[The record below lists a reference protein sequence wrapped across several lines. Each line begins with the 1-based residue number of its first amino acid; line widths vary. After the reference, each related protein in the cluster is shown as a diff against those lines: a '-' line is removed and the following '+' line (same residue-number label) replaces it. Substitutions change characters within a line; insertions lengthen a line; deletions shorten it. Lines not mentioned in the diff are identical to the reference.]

1 MALLTNIKLITSKR
15 TKSTSP
21 VLHRRNKL
29 IGRIHE
35 QILLVTAKKEGTTY
49 APKRLKTVTN
59 KLTGESKTVETVKRV
74 KEWFWVNDT
83 GRINLAIKYGAKT
96 LPLNKKGA
104 NAVEVA
110 DGEELLNTLQLIK
123 QAVAE
128 GELDEYITEVSSATR
143 VAFNK

>member
-1 MALLTNIKLITSKR
+1 MGAG
-15 TKSTSP
+15 
-21 VLHRRNKL
+21 HNKL

-35 QILLVTAKKEGTTY
+35 QILLVTAKKQGTTY

-59 KLTGESKTVETVKRV
+59 KQTGESKTVETVKRV

-83 GRINLAIKYGAKT
+83 GSINLAIKYGAKT

-104 NAVEVA
+104 NAIEVA

-128 GELDEYITEVSSATR
+128 GELDDYITEVSSATR

>member
-1 MALLTNIKLITSKR
+1 MALLTNIKLVTSKR
-15 TKSTSP
+15 TKSISP

-35 QILLVTAKKEGTTY
+35 QILLVTAKKQGTTY

-59 KLTGESKTVETVKRV
+59 KQTGESKTVETVKRV

-104 NAVEVA
+104 NAIEVA
-110 DGEELLNTLQLIK
+110 DGEELLNTLELIK

-128 GELDEYITEVSSATR
+128 GELDDYITDISAKTKE
-143 VAFNK
+143 AFNR